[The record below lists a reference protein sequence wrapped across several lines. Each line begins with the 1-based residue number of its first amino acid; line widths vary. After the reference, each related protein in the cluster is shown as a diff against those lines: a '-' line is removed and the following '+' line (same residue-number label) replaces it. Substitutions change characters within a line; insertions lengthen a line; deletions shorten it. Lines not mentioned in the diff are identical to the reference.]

1 MSFAMRWAGFE
12 SDLVHPLSM
21 DLKIASWE
29 QPFRPGSR
37 RFGLS
42 DCYGKSL

>member
-21 DLKIASWE
+21 DLEIASWE
-29 QPFRPGSR
+29 QTVSPRKQKI
-37 RFGLS
+37 RFV
-42 DCYGKSL
+42 